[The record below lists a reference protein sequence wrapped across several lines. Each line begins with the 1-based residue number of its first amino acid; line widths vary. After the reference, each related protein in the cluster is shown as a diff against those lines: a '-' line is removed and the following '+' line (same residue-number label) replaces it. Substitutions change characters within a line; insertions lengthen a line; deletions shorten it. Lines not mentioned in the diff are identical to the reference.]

1 MPDTHDPFEPPE
13 TTVLRPRPGAGR
25 RSAGEP
31 LSGRPAGAPPAEF
44 VPPPGAEPAA
54 PGLNPLVQAA
64 ASLLRLA
71 GQLRGTLTAPDAGGL
86 RGYVLDEI
94 RRFEDRARS
103 AGIAQETVLAA
114 RYVLCA
120 AIDEAVLSTPWG
132 AQSDWAQQTL
142 LVALHG
148 EAWGGERFFAM
159 LERIADTPDRH
170 IDLMELQYLCLA
182 MGFEGRYQVQER
194 GHARLADVRQA
205 LYRKIRAHRGAAA
218 SELSLKWQGLQDRR
232 SRLVRYVPWWV
243 VGAAAVAILAVA
255 LLTYYTRLRAVAAP
269 VAESLSAIGLEAFT
283 EPVQGPSQGPRLK
296 TLLEPEERAGRLL
309 VEEDGGRTLV
319 TLVAD
324 DLFASGSATVNL
336 NVRPTLER
344 VADALDQVPGRV
356 MVIGHT
362 DDQPLKSLRYDNSE
376 LSRDRAFNVVQMLRS
391 AMENPAR
398 LEWTGVGSSQPRFR
412 PESLAGNR
420 ARNRRV
426 EILHVSGS

>member
-1 MPDTHDPFEPPE
+1 
-13 TTVLRPRPGAGR
+13 
-25 RSAGEP
+25 
-31 LSGRPAGAPPAEF
+31 
-44 VPPPGAEPAA
+44 
-54 PGLNPLVQAA
+54 
-64 ASLLRLA
+64 
-71 GQLRGTLTAPDAGGL
+71 
-86 RGYVLDEI
+86 
-94 RRFEDRARS
+94 
-103 AGIAQETVLAA
+103 
-114 RYVLCA
+114 
-120 AIDEAVLSTPWG
+120 
-132 AQSDWAQQTL
+132 
-142 LVALHG
+142 
-148 EAWGGERFFAM
+148 
-159 LERIADTPDRH
+159 
-170 IDLMELQYLCLA
+170 
-182 MGFEGRYQVQER
+182 VQER

>member
-1 MPDTHDPFEPPE
+1 MPDTHDPFKPPE